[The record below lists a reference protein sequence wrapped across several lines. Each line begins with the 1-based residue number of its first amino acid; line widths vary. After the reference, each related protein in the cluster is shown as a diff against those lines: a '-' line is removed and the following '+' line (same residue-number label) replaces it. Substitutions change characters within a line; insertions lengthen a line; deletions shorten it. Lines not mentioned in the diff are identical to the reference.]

1 MKGLPKNKL
10 TWGHKNPNPDGD
22 IYISNSLSLQ
32 LFLKISNN
40 NNNPINYYNKTILIR
55 DYIGLIEGKPY

>member
-10 TWGHKNPNPDGD
+10 TWRHKNPNPDGD
-22 IYISNSLSLQ
+22 IYISNSLSRQ

-40 NNNPINYYNKTILIR
+40 NNNPINYCNNTILFH
-55 DYIGLIEGKPY
+55 DLSWDG